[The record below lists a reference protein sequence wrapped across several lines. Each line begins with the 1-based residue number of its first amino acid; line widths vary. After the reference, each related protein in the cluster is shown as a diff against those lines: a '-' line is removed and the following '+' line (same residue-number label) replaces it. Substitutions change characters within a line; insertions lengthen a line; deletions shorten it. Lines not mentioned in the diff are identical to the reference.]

1 MWDELVSTA
10 IVGTA
15 GQAPP
20 PGAESESLSAIVERL
35 NGDDRE
41 AALLAAAGL
50 TSFWRLAGSRPPKD
64 RRPMPAASEPELAP
78 ILSRRAGHCLERMLA
93 GQFQEAL
100 PEFLEAVASVGA
112 IVPPHL
118 LPDMLD
124 VARGNESIRPFLSRT
139 IGRRG
144 AWLSAQNP
152 LWSDLTASPDEAAW
166 ETGKSGERTALLSHL
181 RATDPAKAIELL
193 RSTWDQESAK
203 DRPAFLNL
211 LNTGLSSEDEPFLEG
226 ALSDSRIEVRRAAT
240 SLLARLPNS
249 RLAGEASAIVFS
261 GVDLK
266 TRILGKARLDVD
278 VTDEWQK
285 RVKAARIEPE
295 PAPATAAFK
304 SLGEKAKLLY
314 QLVAITPVAAWS
326 ERFRATPE
334 RLIEAAIE
342 SDWSAALLAG
352 WTAAVGNHPRTDW
365 TRALIRYCLSLGP
378 SDRGLIFFPEDAI
391 KALPRD
397 AGETLIAEALAH
409 GTIAGDHPA
418 LWLISAYPG
427 PWSDGLSRTI
437 IKTARRHV
445 PSIEPFQT
453 TILDS
458 LAQCAF
464 KMPPGLA
471 AEFASG
477 WPVESGATDRTIKL
491 IDEFVSILTFRR
503 DMLQAIHSKDEAL

>member
-1 MWDELVSTA
+1 MWEDLVSTA

-20 PGAESESLSAIVERL
+20 PGGDSESLAAIVERL

-50 TSFWRLAGSRPPKD
+50 TSFWRMAGSRASKD
-64 RRPMPAASEPELAP
+64 RRPLPAASEPEVAP
-78 ILSRRAGHCLERMLA
+78 ILSERASHCLERMLG

-100 PEFLEAVASVGA
+100 PEFLEAVSSAGA

-124 VARGNESIRPFLSRT
+124 VARGDQSIRPFLLGT

-144 AWLSAQNP
+144 VWLIAQNP
-152 LWSDLTASPDEAAW
+152 LWSDMTAAPDEAAW
-166 ETGKSGERTALLSHL
+166 ETGKPGERSALLSHL
-181 RATDPAKAIELL
+181 RATDARKAIELL

-203 DRPAFLNL
+203 DRPVFLNIL
-211 LNTGLSSEDEPFLEG
+211 GTGLSSEDEPFLEQ

-249 RLAGEASAIVFS
+249 RLAGEASSLLFS

-266 TRILGKARLDVD
+266 TRILGKARLDVE
-278 VTDEWQK
+278 VTDEWREK
-285 RVKAARIEPE
+285 LKAARIELE
-295 PAPATAAFK
+295 PVPGTAAFK

-314 QLVAITPVAAWS
+314 QLVAITPVAAWT
-326 ERFRATPE
+326 ERFGRTPE

-342 SDWSAALLAG
+342 SDWPEALLAG

-365 TRALIRYCLSLGP
+365 TQALIRYYLSLGAFEHT
-378 SDRGLIFFPEDAI
+378 LVFFPEEAI
-391 KALPRD
+391 RALPRD
-397 AGETLIAEALAH
+397 AAEALIAEALAH

-418 LWLISAYPG
+418 LWLVSAYPG
-427 PWSDGLSRTI
+427 PWSDSLSRAI
-437 IKTARRHV
+437 VKTARRHV
-445 PSIEPFQT
+445 ISIERYQT

-458 LAQCAF
+458 LARCAL
-464 KMPPGLA
+464 KMPPQLA
-471 AEFASG
+471 TEFTSG
-477 WPVESGATDRTIKL
+477 WPVESGAADRTVKL

-503 DMLQAIHSKDEAL
+503 DMLDAIRSKDEAL